1 MERARRRPDLAALL
15 LTRDDLPAV
24 DLAPLY
30 LQAEPDFFGSMADAV
45 RTAGAA
51 ALQRLDIGTKTDRML
66 RSPLV
71 MLAMFLRL
79 LLPSSDVGMLAVRS
93 RRTDVIVLA
102 VLALGLSIFTYWV
115 PAPN

>member
-1 MERARRRPDLAALL
+1 MSDGPDDHLAEVRPIRQPGKLLWFSLAQWPISIVLMGIGVAL
-15 LTRDDLPAV
+15 V
-24 DLAPLY
+24 
-30 LQAEPDFFGSMADAV
+30 M
-45 RTAGAA
+45 
-51 ALQRLDIGTKTDRML
+51 IGTDHFRRGSIIL
-66 RSPLV
+66 SASV

-79 LLPSSDVGMLAVRS
+79 LLPTSDVGMLAVRS